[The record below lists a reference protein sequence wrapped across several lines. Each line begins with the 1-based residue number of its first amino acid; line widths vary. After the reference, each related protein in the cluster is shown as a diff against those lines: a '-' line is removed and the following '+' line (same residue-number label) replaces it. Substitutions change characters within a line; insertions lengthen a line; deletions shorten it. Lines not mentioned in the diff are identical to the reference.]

1 MDRSLVRP
9 RFTDGTFDAPLLL
22 EEHFEE
28 TILSGSRRHIFIEG
42 ARGSGLTTAL
52 ALLAQIARRHG
63 FSPLFAGELVEQR
76 RDALAKLALPRSVLF
91 ADLSVTPLG
100 RDLELLRA
108 LGPRFLQ
115 EHALVVVGSRLG
127 PLLRWSRIDPEAK
140 VELAPWGKD
149 ELVELLGTDSYR
161 ESRPRLLAAL
171 SRLEKGKK
179 LLARPRTAR
188 WIVEAALR
196 LDEGEPCTLSRL
208 YANVLDDLSPATIA
222 LAKRTARL
230 DRTARELE
238 GFDLEEVLAVY
249 DVSSRAARALVRN
262 QKPLRGASPPLLLE
276 GLHDFLEAGAVVK
289 EIACEDPSTRAR
301 PGGPGPSLRTGSVA
315 PKLQRE
321 VLPFVAEMLTPALL
335 EKLEGWLAATV
346 KAPLGAESC
355 AASILHACGR
365 PLTRDLEKAELEDAF
380 LAGADL
386 KGANLEYATLSC
398 ADVASARFDE
408 ARLSAAILTGADASG
423 ASFDRADM
431 GGATLKDAQL
441 YGASFRAAKLNG
453 AWLTNASAEG
463 ACFAGAVLVGA
474 RVGAG
479 AFQRAD
485 FTDASLR
492 GATIGGTELAEA
504 DFTGADMN
512 AAQLLDLDLRESR
525 FLPASLVSAHFKN
538 CRLSELDLAG
548 LVADAAT
555 FHCCELSGTR
565 LKGAHLR
572 GARFFVRAHDATF
585 EDANLQNAVFSKC
598 NFHAGSS
605 RSGLLLGKPALEG
618 NMTRFYQEGT
628 TDDAWASPDSIVV
641 ASFRGADLRGA
652 SFFDTDLFRVDFR
665 GALMSDGL
673 RAEALR
679 QGAILD

>member
-28 TILSGSRRHIFIEG
+28 TILSGRRRHLAMEG
-42 ARGSGLTTAL
+42 PRGSGLTTAL
-52 ALLAQIARRHG
+52 ARLAQIARRHG
-63 FSPLFAGELVEQR
+63 FSPLFAGELVEQG
-76 RDALAKLALPRSVLF
+76 RDALERLADARAILF

-108 LGPRFLQ
+108 LGARFLR

-127 PLLRWSRIDPEAK
+127 PLLRWSRIDPEAR

-171 SRLEKGKK
+171 SRLEKGRK

-188 WIVEAALR
+188 WIVDAALR
-196 LDEGEPCTLSRL
+196 LEDGEPCTLSRL

-238 GFDLEEVLAVY
+238 GFSLDEVLAVY
-249 DVSSRAARALVRN
+249 DVSPRAARALVRN
-262 QKPLRGASPPLLLE
+262 QKPLRGPSPPLLLE

-289 EIACEDPSTRAR
+289 EIACE
-301 PGGPGPSLRTGSVA
+301 GSVA
-315 PKLQRE
+315 PKLERD
-321 VLPFVAEMLTPALL
+321 VLPFVAEMLTAALVA
-335 EKLEGWLAATV
+335 KLEGWLAATIE
-346 KAPLGAESC
+346 APLGAESC

-365 PLTRDLEKAELEDAF
+365 PLTRDLEKAELDGAF

-386 KGANLEYATLSC
+386 KQANLAQATLHR
-398 ADVASARFDE
+398 ADLASARLDE
-408 ARLSAAILTGADASG
+408 ARLDGASLDGADASG
-423 ASFDRADM
+423 ASFDRALLSNASLD
-431 GGATLKDAQL
+431 GAALFGTSLR
-441 YGASFRAAKLNG
+441 GARLDQARIA
-453 AWLTNASAEG
+453 NASAEG

-474 RVGAG
+474 RLDDGD
-479 AFQRAD
+479 FRRAD

-492 GATIGGTELAEA
+492 GATIGGAELAEA

-512 AAQLLDLDLRESR
+512 AARLRDLDLRESR
-525 FLPASLVSAHFKN
+525 FLPASLVSAHFRK
-538 CRLSELDLAG
+538 CRLSELDLSG

-572 GARFFVRAHDATF
+572 GARFFVRAHDASF
-585 EDANLQNAVFSKC
+585 EEADLQNAVFSKC

-618 NMTRFYQEGT
+618 NMTRYYQEGT
-628 TDDAWASPDSIVV
+628 TDDAWASPDAIVV